1 MLKELINEFVLDN
14 NIIIT
19 APSGNGST
27 VFTLYLSNLLL
38 HQNKSILY
46 YNPSKDIDQE
56 FVKKYHQD
64 VYQNVIFHKESL
76 SLLINFL
83 EYINY
88 EIDYLIL
95 DPGDALMVSRNVIPM
110 IKSSLKGHI
119 IITSQIRQDPTKNG
133 HIYSPIEELNKK
145 YNLFKY
151 SIWIRNV
158 TEEEQLFKSRYIDIF
173 ENCRIGNQF
182 LRRYLVRFDSKTGE
196 IIT

>member
-1 MLKELINEFVLDN
+1 M
-14 NIIIT
+14 
-19 APSGNGST
+19 
-27 VFTLYLSNLLL
+27 LL